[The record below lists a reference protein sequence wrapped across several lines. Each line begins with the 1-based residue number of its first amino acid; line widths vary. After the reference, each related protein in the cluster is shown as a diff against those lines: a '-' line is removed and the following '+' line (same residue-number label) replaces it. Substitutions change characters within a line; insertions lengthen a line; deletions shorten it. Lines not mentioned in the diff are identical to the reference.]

1 MGKFIHDFALQTC
14 RSSRIFSSL
23 MAMVNRAAKNKVK
36 KGKKGKKQMAD
47 FDEDPYAQDAIE
59 EQTAP
64 AAVGFQEPAVEDAQ
78 DDLDW
83 ANDNKKG
90 KKNKKGGN
98 TESPAEHASPVPEQ
112 QQQEEGE
119 FRILTKKEKEKLK
132 KEKLKEQKRLAAIE
146 KKQQQEAEDAEFNK
160 ALGLEDKKEQ
170 QDQEGGDAQP
180 QQKSKKQL
188 LKEKKAKKL
197 AAKEAEPEAA
207 PAVVEEPVAA
217 PKGKK
222 GKGGNVA
229 ALRVSW
235 WTVCCLKMH
244 ESHVKSF
251 RKWWKL
257 KELPRRPSASV
268 SRKSKERPKKRKRDL
283 LQKRLNVRKLVLP
296 REKKKE

>member
-1 MGKFIHDFALQTC
+1 MSGKTF
-14 RSSRIFSSL
+14 RYSRISHFSL

-36 KGKKGKKQMAD
+36 KGKKGKKQVAD
-47 FDEDPYAQDAIE
+47 FDEDPYAQDVIE
-59 EQTAP
+59 EQTEP
-64 AAVGFQEPAVEDAQ
+64 AAVGFQEPAAVEDVE

-98 TESPAEHASPVPEQ
+98 TESPAEPASPAPE
-112 QQQEEGE
+112 QEEGE

-132 KEKLKEQKRLAAIE
+132 KEKLKEQKRLAALE
-146 KKQQQEAEDAEFNK
+146 KKKQQEAEDAEFNK
-160 ALGLEDKKEQ
+160 ALGLDEKK
-170 QDQEGGDAQP
+170 DQEAEGGDAQP

-207 PAVVEEPVAA
+207 PAVEEPAPIAA

-229 ALRVSW
+229 ALRVSLY
-235 WTVCCLKMH
+235 CALFDNACMNINLKSL
-244 ESHVKSF
+244 EIGGSSKSC
-251 RKWWKL
+251 
-257 KELPRRPSASV
+257 
-268 SRKSKERPKKRKRDL
+268 
-283 LQKRLNVRKLVLP
+283 
-296 REKKKE
+296 